1 MRLPRLEPDQL
12 SELLHDYAADP
23 QRRAVVL
30 GLGHCPEILKAWLDL
45 YYQVTRQPGRLGVV
59 RKEMVRHLLAQL
71 SGCEVCQ
78 AQISTEALEQ
88 GLTLDKISQL
98 SQPDERFPAAEQVM
112 LQFARRL
119 FGGHEQVSSDDF
131 ARLQLHFSAEE
142 ITELGFVVSFFA
154 ASARL
159 NFGFGVFE
167 PD

>member
-1 MRLPRLEPDQL
+1 MRLPRLEPDQIPQD
-12 SELLHDYAADP
+12 LHAYAGDP

-78 AQISTEALEQ
+78 AQISAEALEQ
-88 GLTLDKISQL
+88 GLTPENIARL
-98 SQPDERFPAAEQVM
+98 SQPDDHFPAAEQVM
-112 LQFARRL
+112 LHFARRL
-119 FGGHEQVSSDDF
+119 FEGHEQVSSDDF
-131 ARLQLHFSAEE
+131 ARLSQHFSPEE